1 MGKQRLVEVT
11 GEVGARH
18 TVGDLQSVPEPRRR
32 VRTCPLHVLGVTCST
47 DVVMPAA
54 LTDERKAY
62 FPSTNQISAA
72 GNLAM
77 AIAMNN
83 VPVPSSVCC
92 DLPRPS
98 SLSPRWY

>member
-11 GEVGARH
+11 AEVGAPLS
-18 TVGDLQSVPEPRRR
+18 VADLDAMDKSSRRLKR
-32 VRTCPLHVLGVTCST
+32 CPLGVLGVVCSA
-47 DVVMPAA
+47 DIVMPAA
-54 LTDERKAY
+54 LTDESRSY

-77 AIAMNN
+77 AIAMNK

-98 SLSPRWY
+98 SSSPRWY